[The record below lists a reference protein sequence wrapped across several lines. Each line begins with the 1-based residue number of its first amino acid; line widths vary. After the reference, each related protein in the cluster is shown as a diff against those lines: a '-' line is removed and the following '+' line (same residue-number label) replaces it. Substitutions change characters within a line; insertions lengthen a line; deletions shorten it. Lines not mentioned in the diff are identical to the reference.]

1 MHLPT
6 FQDWRVA
13 FGGHLQPSLI
23 WLLCAGA
30 ALALALSALALWRGP
45 RREKRWLLLSLRAL
59 AIASC
64 LMVALE
70 PTLELRKIARVPN
83 HVVVMAD
90 VSRSMSVS
98 PPQGGASRQQRM
110 TSLLQNA
117 QPMFAAW
124 RQTGHRLDTYSFGET
139 LAPAT
144 WDALAAPATAD
155 ATRLGEA
162 LTELQGRYT
171 GRDMGGVIIVSDGVD
186 TGRVG
191 AGPLD
196 ADTVDAVKRLGVPI
210 HTVWVGETAIKDLSV
225 STVLADDFAFVRTPI
240 ALEAI
245 VRHTG
250 LGGRKVEVTLTRD
263 GRLVDARA
271 VELLSDR
278 SETRVSFPF
287 TPQQPGNFV
296 FEIATPVLTGE
307 ALAENNRQIFSLK
320 VIRDRI
326 RVLHVA
332 GRPSWDQRF
341 VRSLL
346 RLNPNVDL
354 VSFFILR
361 TDGDERPYDERREMS
376 LIPFP
381 HREVFY
387 DQLQSFDLLIFQ
399 NFNYLPYKVEAFL
412 PGVRDYVLGGGALA
426 MVGGDLSF
434 ASGLYGRSALAEI
447 LPVDLEGVPLAGES
461 SFSTEK
467 YRPKLTPQGL
477 GHPVTSLSLDPR
489 GNEKR
494 WASLPMLEG
503 TNKVA
508 RLRTGASALME
519 HPKLKTLDGTAAP
532 VLAVMDAGKGRSLGL
547 LTDSA
552 WQWGFV
558 DAGSKG
564 DGRAFQTFWENAIR
578 WLVRDPALTLLR
590 LELDRVEHRKGQDIA
605 ARVRTLRADYTRA
618 ANVEVRVMLRGA
630 AQSTDDAPLRTW
642 TLKTNAEGE
651 GHLALAD
658 LPVGAYRLRAE
669 ATLESGLVAEEKT
682 LLVKA
687 EGRELEDV
695 VANKSVLQELSRST
709 GGQFVENKMANF
721 PLKPLREERMG
732 RQRAIELWS
741 NPFLLIFAV
750 LLLSVEW
757 ALRRRLGHR

>member
-1 MHLPT
+1 MPT

-13 FGGHLQPSLI
+13 LGGHLEL
-23 WLLCAGA
+23 WLVWALCMGA
-30 ALALALSALALWRGP
+30 ALALALSAVALWRGP
-45 RREKRWLLLSLRAL
+45 RPQRRWLLLGLRAV
-59 AIASC
+59 AIAAC
-64 LMVALE
+64 LTVALE
-70 PTLELRKIARVPN
+70 PTLELRRITRVPN
-83 HVVVMAD
+83 HVALLTD
-90 VSRSMSVS
+90 VSQSMSVS
-98 PPQGGASRQQRM
+98 PPEGGASRQQRAVK
-110 TSLLQNA
+110 LLEGA
-117 QPMFAAW
+117 QGTLESW
-124 RQTGHRLDTYSFGET
+124 RQTGHRIDTYAFAET
-139 LAPAT
+139 LSPAT
-144 WDALAAPATAD
+144 WSTLGQPARGD
-155 ATRLGEA
+155 ATRIGEA
-162 LTELQGRYT
+162 LTELQGRYA

-191 AGPLD
+191 PGPLD
-196 ADTVDAVKRLGVPI
+196 ADTLAAAAGLGVPI
-210 HTVWVGETAIKDLSV
+210 HTVWVGEDAIKDLSIA
-225 STVLADDFAFVRTPI
+225 TVLADDFAFVRTPI
-240 ALEAI
+240 QLEAV
-245 VRHTG
+245 VRHRG

-263 GRLVDARA
+263 GRLIDSRA
-271 VELLSDR
+271 VELLANE

-296 FEIATPVLTGE
+296 FEIATPVLNGE
-307 ALAENNRQIFSLK
+307 ALEENNRQVFSLK

-361 TDGDERPYDERREMS
+361 TDRDERPFDERREMS

-399 NFNYLPYKVEAFL
+399 NFNYEPYKVEAFL

-434 ASGLYGRSALAEI
+434 AAGQYARSALADV
-447 LPVDLEGVPLAGES
+447 LPVDLAGVPPS
-461 SFSTEK
+461 SEGAFNPERYK
-467 YRPKLTPQGL
+467 PKLTPQGL

-494 WASLPMLEG
+494 WAALPPLEG
-503 TNKVA
+503 TNRVA
-508 RLRTGASALME
+508 RLQPGASMLME
-519 HPKLKTLDGTAAP
+519 HPKLKTLDGTPAP
-532 VLAVMDAGKGRSLGL
+532 VLAVMDAGKGRTLAL
-547 LTDSA
+547 MTDSG

-558 DAGSKG
+558 DAGNKG

-590 LELDRVEHRKGQDIA
+590 LELDRVEYRRGHPVS
-605 ARVRTLRADYTRA
+605 ARVRTLHADYTRA
-618 ANVEVRVMLRGA
+618 TDVNVRVSLRGA
-630 AQSTDDAPLRTW
+630 GDPPEAEPLRSWSLT
-642 TLKTNAEGE
+642 TGPEGE
-651 GHLALAD
+651 AHLEFQD
-658 LPVGAYRLRAE
+658 LPIGAYRMRAE
-669 ATLESGLVAEEKT
+669 ATLDSGDVVEEKT
-682 LLVKA
+682 LLIRS

-695 VANKSVLQELSRST
+695 VARKGVLQELSRRT
-709 GGQFVENKMANF
+709 GGQFVENQFVNF
-721 PLKPLREERMG
+721 PLKPLREERLG

-741 NPFLLIFAV
+741 NPALLALAIAA
-750 LLLSVEW
+750 LCAEW

>member
-1 MHLPT
+1 MGLAS

-13 FGGHLQPSLI
+13 LGGHLQPTWI
-23 WLLCAGA
+23 ALLCAGA
-30 ALALALSALALWRGP
+30 VLALAFSALALWRGP
-45 RREKRWLLLSLRAL
+45 RQEKRWLLLGLRAL
-59 AIASC
+59 AIAAC

-70 PTLELRKIARVPN
+70 PTLELRRITRVPN
-83 HVVVMAD
+83 HVVIMAD
-90 VSRSMSVS
+90 VSRSMTVS
-98 PPQGGASRQQRM
+98 PPEGGGSRQQRM
-110 TSLLQNA
+110 SSLLEQA
-117 QPMFAAW
+117 QPTFDSW
-124 RQTGHRLDTYSFGET
+124 RRAGHRLDTYAFGET
-139 LAPAT
+139 LTPASLQT
-144 WDALAAPATAD
+144 LGDVPTAD

-162 LTELQGRYT
+162 FTELQGRYA
-171 GRDMGGVIIVSDGVD
+171 GRDVGGVIVISDGVD

-196 ADTVDAVKRLGVPI
+196 ADTVAAVKSLGVPI
-210 HTVWVGETAIKDLSV
+210 HTIWMGENSIKDLSV
-225 STVLADDFAFVRTPI
+225 ATVLADDFAFVRTPI
-240 ALEAI
+240 ALEAM
-245 VRHTG
+245 VRHKG
-250 LGGRKVEVTLTRD
+250 LAGRKVEVTLTRD
-263 GRLVDARA
+263 GRLIDSRA
-271 VELLSDR
+271 VELLADR
-278 SETRVSFPF
+278 SETLVSFPF

-361 TDGDERPYDERREMS
+361 TDGDMRPFDERREMS

-399 NFNYLPYKVEAFL
+399 NFNYEPYKVEAFL

-434 ASGLYGRSALAEI
+434 AGGLYGRSALAEI
-447 LPVDLEGVPLAGES
+447 LPVELDGVPVAAES
-461 SFSTEK
+461 SYNTEK
-467 YRPKLTPQGL
+467 YRPKLTQQGL
-477 GHPVTSLSLDPR
+477 GHPVTSLSLDAR

-494 WASLPMLEG
+494 WASLPLLEG

-508 RLRTGASALME
+508 RLRPGASALME
-519 HPKLKTLDGTAAP
+519 HPKFKTLEGGAAP
-532 VLAVMDAGKGRSLGL
+532 VVAVMDAGKGRTLGV

-552 WQWGFV
+552 WRWGFV
-558 DAGSKG
+558 DAGNKG
-564 DGRAFQTFWENAIR
+564 DGRAFQAFWENAIR
-578 WLVRDPALTLLR
+578 WLVKDPALTLLR
-590 LELDRVEHRKGQDIA
+590 LELDRLEHRKGQEIT

-618 ANVEVRVMLRGA
+618 TEVEVRVNLRGA
-630 AQSTDDAPLRTW
+630 SQSQEERPLRTW
-642 TLKTNAEGE
+642 DLRTNAEGE
-651 GHLALAD
+651 AHLTLSDLAI
-658 LPVGAYRLRAE
+658 GAYRLRAE
-669 ATLESGLVAEEKT
+669 ATLDSGVVTEEKT
-682 LLVKA
+682 LLVRS
-687 EGRELEDV
+687 EGRELENV
-695 VANKSVLQELSRST
+695 VAYKNVLQELSATT
-709 GGQFVENKMANF
+709 GGRFVENQMANF
-721 PLKPLREERMG
+721 PLKPLREERLG

-750 LLLSVEW
+750 LVLSVEW